1 MSEYAL
7 INKISDEPAFIWWVK
22 EVLRRRDRILSKVKS
37 RYWKRTHKFGIELPK
52 NVDEAM
58 AIDRKHGND
67 FWKKAIEKEMKNV
80 MTAFDFL
87 NEGENAPIG
96 YQQIKLHIIFDIKMD
111 FTRKARLVAGG
122 HMTDTPASLTYSSFV
137 SR

>member
-7 INKISDEPAFIWWVK
+7 INKISDEPAFIWWVQ
-22 EVLRRRDRILSKVKS
+22 EVLRRREKILSNFKS

-87 NEGENAPIG
+87 NEGVMH
-96 YQQIKLHIIFDIKMD
+96 Q
-111 FTRKARLVAGG
+111 
-122 HMTDTPASLTYSSFV
+122 
-137 SR
+137 